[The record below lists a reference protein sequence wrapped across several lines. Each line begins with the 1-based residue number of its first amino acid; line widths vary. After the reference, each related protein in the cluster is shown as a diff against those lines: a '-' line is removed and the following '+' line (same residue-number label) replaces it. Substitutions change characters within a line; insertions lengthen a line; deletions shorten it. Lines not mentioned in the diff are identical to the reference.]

1 VPVTATEPV
10 FGYMSDAV
18 GLSMRNLRFQL
29 ATMNDTEASAADIA
43 AFERDLREK
52 RVRVLIYNSQATE
65 ALTKRM
71 LKLAQQ
77 SKVPTMS
84 VTETEPAGKTY
95 QTWMLTQLDALGTA
109 LAAGDANGANAAA
122 SGAKGKTP

>member
-1 VPVTATEPV
+1 
-10 FGYMSDAV
+10 
-18 GLSMRNLRFQL
+18 
-29 ATMNDTEASAADIA
+29 
-43 AFERDLREK
+43 
-52 RVRVLIYNSQATE
+52 
-65 ALTKRM
+65 
-71 LKLAQQ
+71 
-77 SKVPTMS
+77 MS